1 MFGSDNLEFNPKGG
15 NLIDKELAVSGIE
28 NANFFADLFTGGA
41 YSQNKYARELAKR
54 QNEYNQAIYQFEGE
68 EMERS
73 YNYAVETQDIKKANL
88 ERDIK
93 YQENSAQQRW
103 NYGMAIRDYEHSRD
117 LGAYQQSVAQA
128 TAQKGFNEVADGF
141 ANLQQDRN
149 KMEQQIELGL
159 TEQETYLNYTA
170 QAYGLQMKKKKLKSG
185 AMSEMRQSS
194 IAALKAKGQT
204 ASRGQAGRSVG
215 KSLHAIQMEANI
227 AENDIVNELMNNM
240 SQVDMDLLV
249 ARHQN
254 MQDNLA
260 LELSRNNL
268 EAADSLSR
276 VQISMQRAQADLDAE
291 ASIMLKPEIAPPLP
305 TPLTMPRPEFM
316 DIYKP
321 KQGPEPMEAIPYQA
335 NLGAAFVN
343 TALGFASTGLG
354 IATGIKGLG

>member
-1 MFGSDNLEFNPKGG
+1 MFGYDDLEFNPKGD
-15 NLIDKELAVSGIE
+15 NLIDRELAVSGLESHGILD
-28 NANFFADLFTGGA
+28 FLTGGA
-41 YSQNKYARELAKR
+41 SSQNKYAREVAKR
-54 QNEYNQAIYQFEGE
+54 TNEYNKKVYEFEGE

-73 YNYAVETQDIKKANL
+73 YDYAVAGQNIKINNL

-93 YQENSAQQRW
+93 YEENSAQQRW

-117 LGAYQQSVAQA
+117 LGAYQQSIAQA
-128 TAQKGFNEVADGF
+128 TAQKGFNKIADGF

-185 AMSEMRQSS
+185 AMSQMRQSS
-194 IAALKAKGQT
+194 IAALKAKGQA

-227 AENDIVNELMNNM
+227 AENDIVNELMDNM

-305 TPLTMPRPEFM
+305 TPLTMPRPEFQE
-316 DIYKP
+316 IYKP
-321 KQGPEPMEAIPYQA
+321 KQGPEPMEAVPYQA
-335 NLGAAFVN
+335 NLGAAFFR
-343 TALGFASTGLG
+343 TALG
-354 IATGIKGLG
+354 IATQVASFGAAGG

>member
-1 MFGSDNLEFNPKGG
+1 MFQYDDLEFNPKGN
-15 NLIDKELAVSGIE
+15 NLIERELAVSGLESHGILD
-28 NANFFADLFTGGA
+28 FLTGGA
-41 YSQNKYARELAKR
+41 SSQNKYAREVAKR
-54 QNEYNQAIYQFEGE
+54 TNEYNQAVYKFEGE
-68 EMERS
+68 EMERG
-73 YNYAVETQDIKKANL
+73 YNYAVETQDIKRANL
-88 ERDIK
+88 ERDIR
-93 YQENSAQQRW
+93 YEENSAQQRW

-117 LGAYQQSVAQA
+117 LGSYQQSLTQA
-128 TAQKGFNEVADGF
+128 TAQKGFNEIADGF

-185 AMSEMRQSS
+185 AMSQMRQSS
-194 IAALKAKGQT
+194 IAALKAKGQA

-227 AENDIVNELMNNM
+227 TENDIVNELMDNM

-305 TPLTMPRPEFM
+305 TPLTMPRPEYM

-321 KQGPEPMEAIPYQA
+321 KQGPEPMEAVPYQA
-335 NLGAAFVN
+335 NLGTAFFN
-343 TALGFASTGLG
+343 QMLNLAGTAVTLGMKPPFA
-354 IATGIKGLG
+354 

>member
-1 MFGSDNLEFNPKGG
+1 MFGHNEIEFNPKGG

-41 YSQNKYARELAKR
+41 YSQNKYQRELAER
-54 QNEYNQAIYQFEGE
+54 QNEYNQAIYEFEGE
-68 EMERS
+68 ELERA
-73 YNYAVETQDIKKANL
+73 YDYAVAGQEIKINNL

-93 YQENSAQQRW
+93 YQENTEQQRW

-117 LGAYQQSVAQA
+117 LGAYQQSIAQA
-128 TAQKGFNEVADGF
+128 TAQKGFNEIADGF

-170 QAYGLQMKKKKLKSG
+170 QAYGLMMKKKKLKSG
-185 AMSEMRQSS
+185 AMSQMRQSS
-194 IAALKAKGQT
+194 IAALKAKGQA

-227 AENDIVNELMNNM
+227 AENDIVNELMDNM

-305 TPLTMPRPEFM
+305 KPLTMPRPEFQE
-316 DIYKP
+316 IYKP

-335 NLGAAFVN
+335 NLGVAFIN
-343 TALGFASTGLG
+343 TALGYAST
-354 IATGIKGLG
+354 IAGFGKTG

>member
-1 MFGSDNLEFNPKGG
+1 MFGYDDLEFNPKGG
-15 NLIDKELAVSGIE
+15 NLIDKEIAVSGIE

-41 YSQNKYARELAKR
+41 YSQNKYQRELAKR
-54 QNEYNQAIYQFEGE
+54 QNEYNEAIYKFEGE
-68 EMERS
+68 EMERA
-73 YNYAVETQDIKKANL
+73 YDYAVAGQEIKINNL

-93 YQENSAQQRW
+93 YQENTEQQRW

-117 LGAYQQSVAQA
+117 LGAYQQSMAQA
-128 TAQKGFNEVADGF
+128 TAQKGFNEIADGF

-159 TEQETYLNYTA
+159 SEQETYLNYTA

-185 AMSEMRQSS
+185 AMSQMRQSS
-194 IAALKAKGQT
+194 ITALKAKGQA

-227 AENDIVNELMNNM
+227 AENDIVNELMDNM

-305 TPLTMPRPEFM
+305 TPLTMPRPEFQE
-316 DIYKP
+316 IYKP

-335 NLGAAFVN
+335 NLGVAFVN
-343 TALGFASTGLG
+343 TAVGLAST
-354 IATGIKGLG
+354 IASFGAGG

>member
-1 MFGSDNLEFNPKGG
+1 MFGYDNLEFNPKGD
-15 NLIDKELAVSGIE
+15 NLIERELAVSGLESHGILD
-28 NANFFADLFTGGA
+28 FLTGGA
-41 YSQNKYARELAKR
+41 SSQNKYAREQAKR
-54 QNEYNQAIYQFEGE
+54 QNEYNKKVYEFEGE
-68 EMERS
+68 EMERQ
-73 YNYAVETQDIKKANL
+73 YNYAVETQDIKRANL

-93 YQENSAQQRW
+93 YQENTEQQRW

-128 TAQKGFNEVADGF
+128 TAQKGFNEIADGF
-141 ANLQQDRN
+141 ANLQQDRS

-185 AMSEMRQSS
+185 AMSQMRQSS
-194 IAALKAKGQT
+194 IAALKAKGQA

-227 AENDIVNELMNNM
+227 TENDIVNELMDNM

-321 KQGPEPMEAIPYQA
+321 KQGPEPMEAVPYQA
-335 NLGAAFVN
+335 NLGAAFFR
-343 TALGFASTGLG
+343 TALG
-354 IATGIKGLG
+354 IATQVASFGTAGAGG